1 MFHRTSTRVPINTA
15 SESQLRS
22 LPGIGFRTV
31 KAILDYRE
39 KVVPIDEEKLSMIPY
54 IRMSKDLLDL
64 IDFSPYGRQY
74 LTTQH
79 DEMDKFSD
87 TFHRSSLHDFYYHGA
102 QMPYADSDVNFNSR
116 FLGRD

>member
-1 MFHRTSTRVPINTA
+1 
-15 SESQLRS
+15 
-22 LPGIGFRTV
+22 
-31 KAILDYRE
+31 
-39 KVVPIDEEKLSMIPY
+39 MIPY